1 MLIESVLGRN
11 AVKKIN
17 AGSSKRSAATISH
30 QPAGHRGFS
39 APMYLTQLPLNTF
52 KEVPADAEVVS
63 HQLMLRAGIIR
74 RLASGLYTW
83 LPLGTR
89 VLHKVE
95 AIIRDEMDRA
105 GALELLMPSVQP
117 AELWKESTRWDAY
130 GPELLRLKDRHD
142 REFCL
147 GPTHEEVITDIARA
161 ELKSYRQLP
170 VNYYQIQTKFRDEI
184 RPRFGVMRAREFIM
198 KDAYSFHVDEASLLE
213 GYRTMRAAY
222 ERIFTRLQL
231 EFRIVQADTGAIGGS
246 RSEEFQVLATSGE
259 DAIAFCDADGFAGN
273 VEVVNLGAAAAPR
286 PPPTERCALVHTPEI
301 GTIDALSR
309 FLGVPAERC
318 LKTLLVKGAD
328 APAVA
333 LLLRGDHELNAI
345 KAQRL
350 EAVAKPLTMLRGPE
364 VQAATG
370 CTPGFLG
377 PFGLTIPIYADHAAA
392 ALADFIC
399 GANRVD
405 HHYRGVNWER
415 DVPLPAAADLRNAV
429 AGDPSPG
436 GGGTLSIA
444 RGIEVGQVF
453 QLGTKYSEAMRA
465 TVVDADGRPQLM
477 QMGCYGIG
485 VTRVVAAAIEQNHD
499 ERGIIWPEAIAPFEV
514 ILIPINSDKSERVKN
529 AADLLY
535 RDLEQA
541 GFDVLV
547 DDRSQRP
554 GFKFADADL
563 IGIPHRLVVSERG
576 LDEGKIEYKSRCA
589 SDPESLAVDE
599 VVEQM
604 KARRRR

>member
-1 MLIESVLGRN
+1 
-11 AVKKIN
+11 
-17 AGSSKRSAATISH
+17 
-30 QPAGHRGFS
+30 
-39 APMYLTQLPLNTF
+39 MYLSQLPLNTF
-52 KEVPADAEVVS
+52 KEVPSDAEIVS

-95 AIIRDEMDRA
+95 AIIRDEMNRA
-105 GALELLMPSVQP
+105 GALELLMPGVQP
-117 AELWKESTRWDAY
+117 AELWKESTRWEAY
-130 GPELLRLKDRHD
+130 GPELLRFKDRHD
-142 REFCL
+142 RDFCL
-147 GPTHEEVITDIARA
+147 GPTHEEVITDIART

-198 KDAYSFHVDEASLLE
+198 KDAYSFHLDEQSLLE

-246 RSEEFQVLATSGE
+246 RSEEFQVLAASGE
-259 DAIAFCDADGFAGN
+259 DVIAFCDADGFAAN
-273 VEVVNLGAAAAPR
+273 VEVVNLDAPVGPRAAPSMQC
-286 PPPTERCALVHTPEI
+286 ELVQTPDV
-301 GTIDALSR
+301 GTIEALGR
-309 FLGVPAERC
+309 YLGVPASAC
-318 LKTLLVKGAD
+318 LKTLLVKGAET
-328 APAVA
+328 PAVA
-333 LLLRGDHELNAI
+333 LLLRGDHELNAV

-350 EAVAKPLTMLRGPE
+350 EAVGKPLTMLRGAE
-364 VQAATG
+364 VEAATG
-370 CTPGFLG
+370 CAPGFLG
-377 PFGLTIPIYADHAAA
+377 PIGLTIPAYADHAAA
-392 ALADFIC
+392 ALADFVC

-405 HHYRGVNWER
+405 YHYRGANWVR
-415 DVPLPAAADLRNAV
+415 DVPLPVVADLRNAV
-429 AGDPSPG
+429 AGDPSPRG
-436 GGGTLSIA
+436 GGPLSIT

-465 TVVDADGRPQLM
+465 TVVDADGRPRAM

-499 ERGIIWPEAIAPFEV
+499 ERGIIWPEAIAPFDV
-514 ILIPINSDKSERVKN
+514 ILIPINSDKSERVRS
-529 AADLLY
+529 ATESLY
-535 RDLEQA
+535 CELREG

-547 DDRSQRP
+547 DDRPQRP

-563 IGIPHRLVVSERG
+563 IGIPHRLVVAERG
-576 LDEGKIEYKSRCA
+576 LDEGKIEYKARRA
-589 SDPESLAVDE
+589 SDAETVPADLI
-599 VVEQM
+599 VEFL